1 MDTLDSSSKTA
12 NQQSKSDQASN
23 LALEVGIV
31 TPIAVLSNSNENID
45 FSLIEEDRDYGPS
58 EVLEWETQIY
68 TEEDLMAYQNN
79 LSKDEMEEQ
88 KSKSTDDSTEKA
100 TCNNYLSFYAK
111 DKALDGAVLK

>member
-23 LALEVGIV
+23 LALEVGIAP
-31 TPIAVLSNSNENID
+31 PIAVLSNSNENNDI
-45 FSLIEEDRDYGPS
+45 SLIEEDRDYIPS

-68 TEEDLMAYQNN
+68 TEEDLIAYQNN
-79 LSKDEMEEQ
+79 LSRDEMEEQ

-100 TCNNYLSFYAK
+100 TTNNSLSFYAK
-111 DKALDGAVLK
+111 DEAIEGATLK